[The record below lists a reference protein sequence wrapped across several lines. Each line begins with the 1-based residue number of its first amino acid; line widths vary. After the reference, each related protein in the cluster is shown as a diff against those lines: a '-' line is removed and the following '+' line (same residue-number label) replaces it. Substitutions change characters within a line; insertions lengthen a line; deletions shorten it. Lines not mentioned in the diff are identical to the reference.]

1 MTPIKAVLFDWGE
14 TLVRIPGMIHSPER
28 HLGCL
33 ERLFEECGGR
43 KAPRPARPRRVVA
56 VPAYRLYQGLP
67 QAHGAYRDDAARA
80 LFRGPLCNNIKTL
93 GNRTIARDGCA
104 VAMGESVRRI
114 DCARCGNGGRR
125 RRSH

>member
-33 ERLFEECGGR
+33 ERLFEEWGGT
-43 KAPRPARPRRVVA
+43 APRACATWACRGRSC
-56 VPAYRLYQGLP
+56 VPPNQGLP
-67 QAHGAYRDDAARA
+67 QAHGAFRDDAARA
-80 LFRGPLCNNIKTL
+80 PFRGPLCNNIKTL

-114 DCARCGNGGRR
+114 DCARCGNGGRG